1 MTVVRRTGRRAAL
14 LVALVATIF
23 AVVGTVPAHAQ
34 SEDSPSDDAQLVVRS
49 IDGTDREAVEA
60 EFIWTGNRAQVPDLV
75 VREDGKVVDSTS
87 PVRLD
92 DQQDF
97 GIVLVID
104 TSVSMEDG
112 NAFQTAIDAAAGFI
126 EAKEPADQIA
136 IVGFGSSVDVFAPLT
151 ADESTLLDGLG
162 RLGVG
167 GGTPMYDAVQT
178 AVDLFDGT
186 DLVPNIVL
194 LTDGSDKDSSITEDV
209 AVSVLRRSNALLY
222 GLGIE
227 NSDFDAGPLERLAS
241 STGGVVLSSADPD
254 ALSGFYADVQE
265 RLRQQFTTSFV
276 SESDTEG
283 TATLTFTIGATSGE
297 ATYTPGS
304 VASSI
309 GQLEPVEVAEEGGIE
324 ALQGGIFLWVALVL
338 LFVAV
343 VAAVFAFG
351 LSVMGDKRSLD
362 RVLQPYSDGF
372 VAPDEADE
380 DRLAT
385 SAILQRAVAM
395 TGQFAERRGLL
406 RRIEDMLERANLPLR
421 AAEALFF
428 YLVASVLIGVL
439 GGLLFGG
446 VIGGVFILAI
456 ALAAPPAIVVYLA
469 HKRRAEFQ
477 AQLPDLL
484 GLLASTLRS
493 GYSLMQGVE
502 AAAQEVI
509 EPTKR
514 ELQRVVTEAR
524 LGMPLEEAL
533 HNVSLRMN
541 SRDFEWTVMA
551 ISIQREVGGNLA
563 ELLDT
568 VGETMR
574 ARDRLRRDIQSL
586 TAEGRVSAIVLGIL
600 PIAIGFMIYALN
612 PDYIEGLFDE
622 TIGWIMVLGAGGL
635 MIGGFFWMYKIIDIE
650 V

>member
-1 MTVVRRTGRRAAL
+1 MV
-14 LVALVATIF
+14 VALVAAVLATI
-23 AVVGTVPAHAQ
+23 AAAPAHAQ
-34 SEDSPSDDAQLVVRS
+34 SDDPELVVRS
-49 IDGTDREAVEA
+49 IDGTDPTSVEA
-60 EFIWTGNRAQVPDLV
+60 EFLWTGDRAQVPDLV
-75 VREDGKVVDSTS
+75 VRENGTVVESTS

-92 DQQDF
+92 DQRDF
-97 GIVLVID
+97 GIVLAID
-104 TSVSMEDG
+104 TSGSMEEG
-112 NAFQTAIDAAAGFI
+112 NAFQAATDAAAGFI
-126 EAKEPADQIA
+126 EAKQPSDQIA
-136 IVGFGSSVDVFAPLT
+136 IVGFGSSVEVFAPLT
-151 ADESTLLDGLG
+151 DDEAALSDALD

-167 GGTPMYDAVQT
+167 GGTPMYDAVQES
-178 AVDLFDGT
+178 VNLFDGT
-186 DLVPNIVL
+186 ELVPNIVL
-194 LTDGSDKDSSITEDV
+194 LTDGRDEGSSISEDV
-209 AVSVLRRSNALLY
+209 AVNLLGRSNALLY
-222 GLGIE
+222 GIGVDTG
-227 NSDFDAGPLERLAS
+227 DFDLAPLDRLAS
-241 STGGVVLSSADPD
+241 ATGGAVLTSSDTD
-254 ALSGFYADVQE
+254 ALDGFYDDVQD
-265 RLRQQFTTSFV
+265 RLRQQFVTSFT
-276 SESDTEG
+276 SATDDEG
-283 TATLTFTIGATSGE
+283 AANVTFTIGATSGE
-297 ATYTPGS
+297 ASYTPGS
-304 VASSI
+304 AVSAQ
-309 GQLEPVEVAEEGGIE
+309 GQLEPVEVAQ
-324 ALQGGIFLWVALVL
+324 QGGIDALQSGVFLWLALGL

-343 VAAVFAFG
+343 AGAVFAFG
-351 LSVMGDKRSLD
+351 MSVVGDKRSLD

-372 VAPDEADE
+372 VAPDDDDQ

-406 RRIEDMLERANLPLR
+406 RRIEDLLERANLPLR

-428 YLVASVLIGVL
+428 YLVAAVLLGVI

-456 ALAAPPAIVVYLA
+456 ALAIPPAVVVYLA
-469 HKRRAEFQ
+469 YKRRAEFQ
-477 AQLPDLL
+477 SQLPDLL

-533 HNVSLRMN
+533 HNVSVRMN

-568 VGETMR
+568 VADTMR
-574 ARDRLRRDIQSL
+574 ARDRLRRDINSL
-586 TAEGRVSAIVLGIL
+586 TAEGRVSAIVLGVL
-600 PIAIGFMIYALN
+600 PVAIGFMIYTLN
-612 PDYIEGLFDE
+612 PEYIEGLFDE
-622 TIGWIMVLGAGGL
+622 TIGWVMVIGAGGL
-635 MIGGFFWMYKIIDIE
+635 MLGGFFWMYKIIDIE

>member
-1 MTVVRRTGRRAAL
+1 MTFVRRNVRSRAAAAVAVIATVLSL
-14 LVALVATIF
+14 LAIA
-23 AVVGTVPAHAQ
+23 PARAQ
-34 SEDSPSDDAQLVVRS
+34 SDDAQLVVRS

-60 EFIWTGNRAQVPDLV
+60 EFLWTGSRSQVPDLV
-75 VREDGKVVDSTS
+75 VRENGQVVDSTS

-97 GIVLVID
+97 GIVLAID
-104 TSVSMEDG
+104 TSGSMEDG
-112 NAFQTAIDAAAGFI
+112 NAFQTAIAAAGDFI
-126 EAKEPADQIA
+126 AAKEPTDQIA
-136 IVGFGSSVDVFAPLT
+136 IVGFGSAVEVFASLT
-151 ADESTLLDGLG
+151 ADEEALVDALG

-167 GGTPMYDAVQT
+167 GGTPMYDAVQESV
-178 AVDLFDGT
+178 ALFEGT

-194 LTDGSDKDSSITEDV
+194 LTDGRDKDSEISEDV
-209 AVSVLRRSNALLY
+209 ALNLLGSSNALLY

-227 NSDFDAGPLERLAS
+227 NADFDAAPLERLAS
-241 STGGVVLSSADPD
+241 STGGAVLTSADPEQL
-254 ALSGFYADVQE
+254 AGFYQDVQE
-265 RLRQQFTTSFV
+265 RLRQQFVTTFA
-276 SESDTEG
+276 SESGSEG
-283 TATLTFTIGATSGE
+283 AATVTFTIGATSGE
-297 ATYTPGS
+297 ASYTPGS
-304 VASSI
+304 RSVTA
-309 GQLEPVEVAEEGGIE
+309 GQLEPVEIAQEGGIE
-324 ALQGGIFLWVALVL
+324 ALQSGVFLWIALLL
-338 LFVAV
+338 LFLGVT
-343 VAAVFAFG
+343 AAVFAFG
-351 LSVMGDKRSLD
+351 MSVIGDKRSLD

-372 VAPDEADE
+372 VAPDDADE

-395 TGQFAERRGLL
+395 TGEFAQRRGLL

-428 YLVASVLIGVL
+428 YLVAAILIGVL
-439 GGLLFGG
+439 GGLLFGA
-446 VIGGVFILAI
+446 VAGGIVVLVLALAI
-456 ALAAPPAIVVYLA
+456 PPGIVVFLA
-469 HKRRAEFQ
+469 YKRRAEFQ
-477 AQLPDLL
+477 SQLPDLL
-484 GLLASTLRS
+484 SLLASTLRS

-533 HNVSLRMN
+533 HNVSSRMN

-551 ISIQREVGGNLA
+551 IAIQREVGGNLA

-568 VGETMR
+568 VADTMR

-586 TAEGRVSAIVLGIL
+586 TAEGRVSAIVLGVL
-600 PIAIGFMIYALN
+600 PVAIGFMIYALN
-612 PDYIEGLFDE
+612 PDYIEGLFEE
-622 TIGWIMVLGAGGL
+622 TVGWIMVLGAAGL
-635 MIGGFFWMYKIIDIE
+635 MLGGFFWMYKIIDIE